1 MKLSPVISVVIP
13 VFNVKQYLPACIA
26 SLLAQT
32 LEETEFIFADDCS
45 NDGSADVIREA
56 GRKDGR
62 IKYVC
67 ARRNQ
72 GAFAARKIGVAAASA
87 PFVTFADPDDTL
99 PPDAC
104 RLLAEKLSESGAD
117 IVHGFTE
124 IVNSN
129 GLPEERLEFVRK
141 TVQPVFPS
149 LEGRDILSELA
160 VTAKINPTLWGKA
173 YKTELVK
180 RALDLVPDGE
190 YRRANDLLAN
200 FAICCLAEKYASF
213 DATVY
218 NYCYGQGVFGAAE
231 QDLPHYESICRQVD
245 IVPAMREIAEKH
257 FAGDAAVSAAFKAVE
272 SRLVGG
278 CYSRIAATLE
288 RPEDRRAAF
297 SFLLGRVGGLRL
309 ATVLAQKNYARKE
322 DFAAELAALDAIP
335 RIPPKRIG
343 KIGFFYYH
351 LTPGGVQRVIA
362 DQVSVFMSL
371 GRKVVIFLE
380 KEITD
385 ECFDLPLGVEIVYL
399 PPVAASNRDRIGERL
414 AALSAALEEHD
425 IDMMYCHAYLGPN
438 FLWDLLVCKWVR
450 RIPVLTHYHTA
461 VCFVPRVAASYTRWP
476 GFMKML
482 SFSDG
487 VIALS
492 RSDALM
498 LRCCGVR
505 AKYMPNPVPSAAV
518 ARKRAVS
525 RDGRTILWMARFSHE
540 KNPSDS
546 VKILA
551 KVRAKIPDARLTI
564 VGGGPEKFVKE
575 VETTI
580 EQLGFGDAV
589 TLAGEH
595 KDVREYY
602 ENAALYLH
610 TSNLDGFPMSILEA
624 AASGL
629 PVVMYSLPWLE
640 IARDNDGI
648 IQTPQS
654 NLDKAAAAIISVFSS
669 PEKAAAMAKANLGK
683 CAAYA
688 TFNFKAE
695 WRKILSNF
703 EKGRPFVSGGLQ
715 PPKDDLEA
723 FAAEFMHCYNRG
735 IAEVQS
741 AGAALEREK
750 QRLSAKV
757 ALLEADNRKLKEAV
771 AKAKADLG
779 ESQKRRGIIWADR
792 QDIKR
797 KFDALSKQSENTKR
811 VVRKLKDMS
820 SSLRRERY
828 ALGTS
833 EAYRV
838 GMLVTW
844 PARKTWGCVKCLREN
859 GLKYTVKHAAGKVL
873 RLFGARH

>member
-1 MKLSPVISVVIP
+1 MKLKPAISVVIP

-67 ARRNQ
+67 ARRNL

-141 TVQPVFPS
+141 TVQPVFQG

-200 FAICCLAEKYASF
+200 FAICCLAEKYVSF

-257 FAGDAAVSAAFKAVE
+257 FPGDAAVSAAFKAVE

-297 SFLLGRVGGLRL
+297 LFLLGRVGGLRL

-371 GRKVVIFLE
+371 GREVVIFLE
-380 KEITD
+380 KELTD
-385 ECFDLPLGVEIVYL
+385 ECFDLPPGVEIVYL
-399 PPVAASNRDRIGERL
+399 PPVTASNRDQIGERL
-414 AALSAALEEHD
+414 AALSAALEVHG

-487 VIALS
+487 VVALS
-492 RSDALM
+492 RSDELV
-498 LRCCGVR
+498 LRMCGVR
-505 AKYMPNPVPSAAV
+505 AKYMPNPVPAASV
-518 ARKRAVS
+518 AAHREPSSVS
-525 RDGRTILWMARFSHE
+525 KTILWIARFSRE
-540 KNPSDS
+540 KNPSDP
-546 VKILA
+546 VRILA
-551 KVRAKIPDARLTI
+551 KVRAKIPDARLVI
-564 VGGGPEKFVKE
+564 VGGGPETFVKG
-575 VETTI
+575 VKSTI
-580 EQLGFGDAV
+580 DTLDLKGAV

-595 KDVREYY
+595 KDVRTYY
-602 ENAALYLH
+602 ENASLYLH
-610 TSNLDGFPMSILEA
+610 TSNLEGFPMSILEA

-629 PVVMYSLPWLE
+629 PIVMYSLPWLE
-640 IARDNDGI
+640 IVRGNDGVL
-648 IQTPQS
+648 QVPQS
-654 NLDKAAAAIISVFSS
+654 NYDAAASAIVSVLSS
-669 PEKAAAMAKANLGK
+669 PERAAAMSKANLDK
-683 CAAYA
+683 VASFAAYDF
-688 TFNFKAE
+688 TAE
-695 WRKILSNF
+695 WRSILSGI
-703 EKGRPFVSGGLQ
+703 EEGRPFVTDG
-715 PPKDDLEA
+715 DAIATADLKA
-723 FAAEFMHCYNRG
+723 LVNEFMHCYSRG
-735 IAEVQS
+735 IADVQS
-741 AGAALEREK
+741 IEAVLEREK
-750 QRLSAKV
+750 QRLSTRV
-757 ALLEADNRKLKEAV
+757 AQLEADNRKLKDAV
-771 AKAKADLG
+771 AKAKADLD
-779 ESQKRRGIIWADR
+779 ESQKRRGIIWANR
-792 QDIKR
+792 QDLKS
-797 KFDALSKQSENTKR
+797 KFDALQKQFAASKKETRKMK
-811 VVRKLKDMS
+811 VVS
-820 SSLRRERY
+820 ASLRRERD

-833 EAYRV
+833 EAYRT
-838 GMLVTW
+838 GMFVTW
-844 PARKTWGCVKCLREN
+844 PARKAWGCVKCLREN